1 MVTDYADWRKAGLLA
16 RKCLKYA
23 ESLAKPGV
31 SLLEVSEKVD
41 QKIIDLG
48 GFPAWPCQI
57 NANEIAE
64 HYCAEPNDKIILK
77 DQLFCIDVGVSINGA
92 IGDNALSI
100 DLSGQYYDLIKASK
114 EALDNAT
121 KILQIGVTL
130 GEIGETIQDT
140 IEAYGFHPIKNLC
153 GHGINRYVIHA
164 APSIPNFNNKSKVQ
178 LQNGQIIA
186 IEPFATNGK
195 GLIHETDKG
204 NLFSV
209 TGKSPVRSPSARE
222 ILNIVKKYNG
232 LVFTTR
238 NLLKHLPAMKVNLG
252 LRELMQA
259 KVITCYLP
267 LVEDAKGLVSQAENT
282 FLIDDKVEVLTS
294 DPGED

>member
-1 MVTDYADWRKAGLLA
+1 MEDNFDDWRKAGLLA
-16 RKCLKYA
+16 KKCLRYA
-23 ESLAKPGV
+23 ESLIKQGV

-41 QKIIDLG
+41 QKILDLG
-48 GFPAWPCQI
+48 GFPAWPSQI
-57 NANEIAE
+57 NANEIAA
-64 HYCAEPNDKIILK
+64 HYCAEPDDKIILQ
-77 DQLFCIDVGVSINGA
+77 DQLFCVDVGVSVNGA
-92 IGDNALSI
+92 IGDNALSV
-100 DLSGQYYDLIKASK
+100 DLSGKYTDLVKASK
-114 EALDNAT
+114 EALENAT
-121 KILQIGVTL
+121 KILHIGTTL
-130 GEIGETIQDT
+130 GEIGKTIQETI
-140 IEAYGFHPIKNLC
+140 ESYGYRPVKNLC
-153 GHGINRYVIHA
+153 GHGIERFMIHA
-164 APSIPNFNNKSKVQ
+164 PPSIPNFNNGSKIT
-178 LQNGQIIA
+178 LKKGQIIA

-195 GLIHETDKG
+195 GMIHEIEKG

-209 TGKSPVRSPSARE
+209 TGKHPVRSQSARE
-222 ILNIVKKYNG
+222 ILNLVKEHNG